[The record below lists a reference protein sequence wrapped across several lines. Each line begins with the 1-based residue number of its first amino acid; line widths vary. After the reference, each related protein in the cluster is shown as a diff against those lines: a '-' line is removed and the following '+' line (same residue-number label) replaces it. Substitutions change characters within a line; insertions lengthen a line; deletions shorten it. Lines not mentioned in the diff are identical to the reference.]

1 METMSPLYSEL
12 EEKKTYFRTDSYS
25 MSIGE
30 LVNMYKTK
38 ELTINPEYQRLFRW
52 TYGQKVRLIE
62 SLMLGIP
69 LPTIFIFQDEN
80 SIWELVDGLQRVST
94 ILQFMNEL
102 EGHEK
107 LVLSKTEYLSNF
119 ENICW
124 VKEKNDEIE
133 LDSSLK
139 LSFKRTKLNFTII
152 YSDSDPRAKFEVFQ
166 RLNTGGSNASKQEIR
181 NSVQIMI
188 NPPVYNW
195 FSELSN
201 NEHFLN
207 TLSLTDRLLE
217 EQYHLEL
224 LLRFVSLT
232 NFSYDSKKELGD
244 YLDDI
249 NKVIIYDDNFPFQTT
264 KEKFLKT
271 FELLDNV
278 LADKAFKKFDG
289 DNFKGKFLESSFE
302 AIAIGVAQN
311 IDLYNEGTSNRSLKD
326 KVKRMYNEDFYK
338 NNAGS
343 GSNAKSRI
351 NKIIPAAT
359 EYFSRHGE

>member
-1 METMSPLYSEL
+1 MATAASLYSEL

-30 LVNMYKTK
+30 LVNMYKAD
-38 ELTINPEYQRLFRW
+38 ELIIKPEYQRLFRW

-69 LPTIFIFQDEN
+69 LPTIFIFQNEDG
-80 SIWELVDGLQRVST
+80 IWELVDGLQRIST

-102 EGHEK
+102 KEHEK
-107 LVLSKTEYLSNF
+107 LILSGTEYLTHF

-124 VKEKNDEIE
+124 TKENDSEVE
-133 LDSSLK
+133 LESSLK

-181 NSVQIMI
+181 NSIQIMI
-188 NPPVYNW
+188 KPSVYEW
-195 FSELSN
+195 FLELSK

-207 TLSLTDRLLE
+207 TLSLTDRLVD

-232 NFSYDSKKELGD
+232 NFAYDNKKELGD

-249 NKVIIYDDNFPFQTT
+249 NKTIIYDEDFPFEAT
-264 KEKFLKT
+264 KEKFIKT
-271 FELLDNV
+271 FELLDAV
-278 LADKAFKKFDG
+278 FSDKAFKKFNG
-289 DNFKGKFLESSFE
+289 SSFKGKFLESSYE
-302 AIAIGVAQN
+302 AIAIGIAQN
-311 IDLYNEGTSNRSLKD
+311 IELYSQGVISHRALTEQ
-326 KVKRMYNEDFYK
+326 VKRMYNEDFYK

-359 EYFSRHGE
+359 EYFSRHE